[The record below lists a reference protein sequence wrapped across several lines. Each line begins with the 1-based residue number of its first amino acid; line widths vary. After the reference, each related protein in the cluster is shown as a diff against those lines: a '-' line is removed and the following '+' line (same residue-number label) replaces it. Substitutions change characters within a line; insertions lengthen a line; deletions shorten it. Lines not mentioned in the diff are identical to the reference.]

1 MLAKAQKA
9 VFSAK
14 IRKESKEMSDHQ
26 LTELIERYFDGSMT
40 ADERTQFELLRKNDA
55 TVESRVTEHM
65 QFIGLL
71 KQYGERL
78 ELEKRLNAIHDE
90 IDVHALKEEVT
101 IHPTWV
107 VRMWRNHHSKIS
119 VAASIAIF
127 AILGTLF
134 FTGKLNNHESNFE
147 QLSQEVGRLKYKTDK
162 LEGQANTFINNLP
175 VKPKARPSNPGNFR
189 GTGFALSSN
198 GYIVT
203 NYHVIKDADSVY
215 VQNAAGE
222 SFHSKV
228 IYTEPVND
236 IAVLQINDNAFTGL
250 GAIPYY
256 FKRSSTDLGENVIT
270 FGYPDGKVVFGQGAL
285 TSATGYQGDTTE
297 YQVSIPVNPGNS
309 GGPLLDE
316 KGNVIGII
324 NAKQTQIAGAAF
336 AVKSAYLLKAIQN
349 IPSDSLSKSLTLS
362 TKNTLAGLSRK
373 QQLKKLKDYVF
384 MVKVYN
390 Q

>member
-1 MLAKAQKA
+1 MPAKAQKA

-26 LTELIERYFDGSMT
+26 LTELIERYLDGSMT

-147 QLSQEVGRLKYKTDK
+147 QLSQEIGKIKQTQAT
-162 LEGQANTFINNLP
+162 LEGKTRGLENDIKGNKRIT
-175 VKPKARPSNPGNFR
+175 NPGNFR

-215 VQNAAGE
+215 VQNANGE

-228 IYTEPVND
+228 IYTEPGND
-236 IAVLQINDNAFTGL
+236 IAVLQINDDAFQGL
-250 GAIPYY
+250 GSVPYS
-256 FKRSSTDLGENVIT
+256 FKRSATDLGENVFTI
-270 FGYPDGKVVFGQGAL
+270 GYPDSKVVMGPGAL
-285 TSATGYQGDTTE
+285 TSSTGYQGDTTE
-297 YQVSIPVNPGNS
+297 YQVSVPVNPGNS
-309 GGPLLDE
+309 GGPLLDD

-324 NAKQTQIAGAAF
+324 NAKQTQVAGAAF

-349 IPSDSLSKSLTLS
+349 IPSDSLSKSLTLN
-362 TKNTLAGLSRK
+362 TKNTLAGLSRA
-373 QQLKKLKDYVF
+373 QQIKKLKNYVF

-390 Q
+390 